1 MIRTDEEDKFV
12 TLVENPW
19 SSTVRG
25 DQAGWEHIA
34 HHLGPQRLASRE
46 PMTNTEQHTEKHT
59 QGPHLYAAQIAELSE
74 AFQATAN
81 AQAVRDFLRQ
91 SMANDVHDDII
102 DEMIKKESLTSLD
115 VLQFLNVED
124 LSDPVKSIISPKV
137 IPILHARKL
146 IQQSIP
152 RMVQTLTHGD
162 NPPLGPQGLA
172 PVRIEVS
179 SPATHAELNA
189 EHVHG
194 PMMPGNTP
202 LMSANPPGV
211 SPTIPRGAIQPLM
224 THLGPDRVVPWGV
237 CGHCFKQDATVALSR
252 VGPTHDMPLCRVC
265 YSLLQGTWSSSSSSH
280 SGGSNES
287 DGWSVSTRSSRRS
300 WAPALDE
307 DGIPDGHHAPPPSLR
322 SQDLDLSWGGT
333 HSRTRGMTVLVAAV
347 QKQAPSLPVDK
358 HGRLLLTGASF
369 EHYMDTVPTLAQ
381 QLDDLPGEDRDGGS
395 SLAEALRYSQ
405 QHPRVPPNQVPTLQR
420 ARESVADRLLFQI
433 LQPGLKDVW
442 HEIPVDIRQHRSS
455 IDLFRYFVS
464 LKPRNQQGELKALR
478 DQVMNAGHPDGGAEA
493 D

>member
-34 HHLGPQRLASRE
+34 QQLGPQRLASRE

-59 QGPHLYAAQIAELSE
+59 QGPHPYAAQIAELSE

-91 SMANDVHDDII
+91 SMDNAVHDDII
-102 DEMIKKESLTSLD
+102 DEMIKKGSLTSLD

-137 IPILHARKL
+137 IPTVHARKL

-333 HSRTRGMTVLVAAV
+333 HSRTRVLTGLVAAV

-358 HGRLLLTGASF
+358 HGRLLLPGASF
-369 EHYMDTVPTLAQ
+369 EHYMDTVPT
-381 QLDDLPGEDRDGGS
+381 
-395 SLAEALRYSQ
+395 
-405 QHPRVPPNQVPTLQR
+405 
-420 ARESVADRLLFQI
+420 
-433 LQPGLKDVW
+433 
-442 HEIPVDIRQHRSS
+442 
-455 IDLFRYFVS
+455 
-464 LKPRNQQGELKALR
+464 
-478 DQVMNAGHPDGGAEA
+478 
-493 D
+493 